1 MKTNKMPITDVLLV
15 ISWFIVIAGIFISA
29 YLFISKGSGAGFLVA
44 GFLILLISLIFG
56 ALIRMFANIGQ
67 IIFDIKREIQAIREI
82 NNVSVEHLNG
92 LNQNLKIELQ
102 GQTLELEKIINGLD
116 HNLKIEL
123 QGQTLELEK
132 IINGLNQSLSTSIS
146 GLGQNLE
153 TELQDQ
159 TLELGR
165 IINGLDQN
173 LKAELQVQTLE
184 LEKIINGLNQSLST
198 SISGLDHDLL
208 SEIKLLNAGLQNL
221 SSSCEQINCDS
232 KDLNQNIN
240 QIKNFF
246 EQIERHLDLKQ

>member
-92 LNQNLKIELQ
+92 LNQ
-102 GQTLELEKIINGLD
+102 
-116 HNLKIEL
+116 NLKIEL